1 MKEQTPMKVALSIFA
16 ALAFSVSA
24 AAQSGGQADVFA
36 ADQIKAKIAGLSAH
50 VDANGSAGAK
60 LADYG
65 SHKVQIS
72 LRTASGGAEIH
83 AHFDDVMIVQQGS
96 ATLIT
101 GGTVIDPKSNADGE
115 TKGTSIQGGKS
126 QTIGV
131 GDIVTV
137 NAGVPHQLIIPAGTT
152 YAAVVIKIKE

>member
-1 MKEQTPMKVALSIFA
+1 MKAMKVVLVVIALSIRGFA
-16 ALAFSVSA
+16 QTGGKAELFSA
-24 AAQSGGQADVFA
+24 AQIRTQLASLATQAA
-36 ADQIKAKIAGLSAH
+36 AS
-50 VDANGSAGAK
+50 GSAGQT

-72 LRTASGGAEIH
+72 VRTASGGAEIH

-101 GGTVIDPKSNADGE
+101 GGTVIDPKASADGE

-126 QTIGV
+126 QTIAV
-131 GDIVTV
+131 GDLVTV
-137 NAGVPHQLIIPAGTT
+137 NAGVPHQLIVAPGTT
-152 YAAVVIKIKE
+152 YSAIVVKVKE

>member
-1 MKEQTPMKVALSIFA
+1 MKCALFIVT
-16 ALAFSVSA
+16 LMAFGLSV
-24 AAQSGGQADVFA
+24 AAQTGGKADRFA
-36 ADQIKAKIAGLSAH
+36 ADQVKAKIAELSAQ
-50 VDANGSAGAK
+50 AAASGSSGVT

-72 LRTASGGAEIH
+72 VRTASGGAEVH

-101 GGTVIDPKSNADGE
+101 GGSIVDPKSNPDGE
-115 TKGTSIQGGKS
+115 TKGTSIEGGKS
-126 QTIGV
+126 QTIAA

>member
-1 MKEQTPMKVALSIFA
+1 MKYAMVVFA
-16 ALAFSVSA
+16 AIAFSISA
-24 AAQSGGQADVFA
+24 AAQTGGKADHFA
-36 ADQIKAKIAGLSAH
+36 ADQIKAKIAELTPQAAAS
-50 VDANGSAGAK
+50 GSSGAV

-72 LRTASGGAEIH
+72 VRTTSGGAEIH
-83 AHFDDVMIVQQGS
+83 AHFDDVMIVQQGT

-101 GGTVIDPKSNADGE
+101 GGTVTEPKSNPNGE
-115 TKGTSIQGGKS
+115 TNGTGIQGGKS
-126 QTIGV
+126 QTIGP

-137 NAGVPHQLIIPAGTT
+137 NAGVPHQLIVPAGTT

>member
-1 MKEQTPMKVALSIFA
+1 MRYAVLLIALVMSVAAS
-16 ALAFSVSA
+16 
-24 AAQSGGQADVFA
+24 AQSGGKADVFSA
-36 ADQIKAKIAGLSAH
+36 VQLSAKIAELSTQS
-50 VDANGSAGAK
+50 ANSGSGGTT

-72 LRTASGGAEIH
+72 VRASSGGGEIH

-101 GGTVIDPKSNADGE
+101 GGSVIGAKTGPDGE
-115 TKGTSIQGGKS
+115 TKGSGIQGGKS
-126 QTIGV
+126 QTIGP

-137 NAGVPHQLIIPAGTT
+137 NAGIPHQILVAPGVI
-152 YAAVVIKIKE
+152 YSAVVVKIRE